1 MQELH
6 VTENEA
12 GQRLDKL
19 LAKFLNQAPKSFLY
33 KMMRKKNIVLNGKKC
48 TGNEKLKQGDS
59 IKLFFSDETIE
70 KFSAG
75 TYAIPKKEKINM
87 LPIIYEDEQ
96 VLLMNKPV
104 GVLSQKAKDSDVSAV
119 EILIN
124 YLMETDQLSKEQ
136 FRTFHPSICNRLD
149 RNTSGILVAA
159 KTLPALQEMNRF
171 FKERTIAKYYRC
183 LVKGRVIKNEEY
195 IKGYLVKDQK
205 TNKVSITKKKTE
217 EGVPIETEYCV
228 IQSNDEVS
236 LLEVHLITGKTHQ
249 IRAHLA
255 SIGHPIIGDY
265 KYGDKQINEMY
276 RQAYGLKSQLL
287 HAYRLE
293 MPSSNGSLAY
303 LNDKK
308 FVAELPD
315 KFIKICKDKG
325 VL

>member
-6 VTENEA
+6 VTANEA

-75 TYAIPKKEKINM
+75 TYVTPKKEKINM

-124 YLMETDQLSKEQ
+124 YLIETNQLSKEQ

-149 RNTSGILVAA
+149 RNTSGILVAG

-183 LVKGRVIKNEEY
+183 LVKGRVIKNEDY

-276 RQAYGLKSQLL
+276 RQEYGLKSQLL

-293 MPSSNGSLAY
+293 MPSSDGSLAY

-315 KFIKICKDKG
+315 KFIKICKHKG

>member
-6 VTENEA
+6 VTANEA

-75 TYAIPKKEKINM
+75 TYVTPKKEKTNM

-124 YLMETDQLSKEQ
+124 YLIETNQLSKEQ

-149 RNTSGILVAA
+149 RNTSGILVAG

-183 LVKGRVIKNEEY
+183 LVKGRVIKNEDY

-276 RQAYGLKSQLL
+276 RQEYGLKSQLL

-293 MPSSNGSLAY
+293 MPLSDGSLAY

>member
-149 RNTSGILVAA
+149 RNTSGILVAG

-183 LVKGRVIKNEEY
+183 LVKGRVIKSEDY

>member
-6 VTENEA
+6 VTANEA

-75 TYAIPKKEKINM
+75 TYVTPKKEKINM

-124 YLMETDQLSKEQ
+124 YLIETNQLSKEQ

-149 RNTSGILVAA
+149 RNTSGILVAG

-183 LVKGRVIKNEEY
+183 LVKGRVIKNEDY

-276 RQAYGLKSQLL
+276 RQEYGLKSQLL

-293 MPSSNGSLAY
+293 MPSSDGSLAY

>member
-6 VTENEA
+6 VTENES

-75 TYAIPKKEKINM
+75 TYVTPKKEKINM

-96 VLLMNKPV
+96 ILLMNKPV

-149 RNTSGILVAA
+149 RNTSGILVAG

-183 LVKGRVIKNEEY
+183 LVKGRVIKNEDY

-205 TNKVSITKKKTE
+205 TNKVSITKKETG
-217 EGVPIETEYCV
+217 EGILIETEYCV

-293 MPSSNGSLAY
+293 MPSSDGSLAY

-308 FVAELPD
+308 FVAKLPD
-315 KFIKICKDKG
+315 QFIKICKDKG

>member
-6 VTENEA
+6 VTANEA

-19 LAKFLNQAPKSFLY
+19 LVKFLNQAPKSFLY

-75 TYAIPKKEKINM
+75 TYVTPKKEKTNM

-124 YLMETDQLSKEQ
+124 YLIETNQLSKEQ

-149 RNTSGILVAA
+149 RNTSGILVAG

-183 LVKGRVIKNEEY
+183 LVKGRVIKNEDY

-276 RQAYGLKSQLL
+276 RQEYGLKSQLL

-293 MPSSNGSLAY
+293 MPSSDGSLAY

>member
-6 VTENEA
+6 VTANEA

-70 KFSAG
+70 KFSAE
-75 TYAIPKKEKINM
+75 TYVTPKKEKINM

-124 YLMETDQLSKEQ
+124 YLIETNQLSKEQ

-149 RNTSGILVAA
+149 RNTSGILVAG

-183 LVKGRVIKNEEY
+183 LVKGRVIKNEDY

-265 KYGDKQINEMY
+265 KYGEKQINEMY
-276 RQAYGLKSQLL
+276 RQEYGLKSQLL

-293 MPSSNGSLAY
+293 MPSSDGSLAY

>member
-6 VTENEA
+6 VTANEA

-75 TYAIPKKEKINM
+75 TYVTPKKEKINM

-124 YLMETDQLSKEQ
+124 YLIETNQLSKEQ

-149 RNTSGILVAA
+149 RNTSGILVAG

-183 LVKGRVIKNEEY
+183 LVKGRVIKNEDY

-276 RQAYGLKSQLL
+276 RQEYGLKSQLL

-293 MPSSNGSLAY
+293 MPSSDGSLAY

-308 FVAELPD
+308 FIAELPD

>member
-6 VTENEA
+6 VTANEA

-19 LAKFLNQAPKSFLY
+19 LTKFLNQAPKSFLY

-75 TYAIPKKEKINM
+75 TYVTPKKEKTNM

-124 YLMETDQLSKEQ
+124 YLIETNQLSKEQ

-149 RNTSGILVAA
+149 RNTSGILVAG

-183 LVKGRVIKNEEY
+183 LVKGRVIKNEDY

-276 RQAYGLKSQLL
+276 RQEYGLKSQLL

-293 MPSSNGSLAY
+293 MPSSDGSLAY

>member
-6 VTENEA
+6 VTANEA

-75 TYAIPKKEKINM
+75 TYVTPKKEKTNM

-124 YLMETDQLSKEQ
+124 YLIETNQLSKEQ
-136 FRTFHPSICNRLD
+136 FRTFHPSICKRLD
-149 RNTSGILVAA
+149 RNTSGILVAG

-183 LVKGRVIKNEEY
+183 LVKGRVIKNEDY

-276 RQAYGLKSQLL
+276 RQEYGLKSQLL

-293 MPSSNGSLAY
+293 MPSSDGSLAY

>member
-75 TYAIPKKEKINM
+75 TYVTPKKEKINM

-149 RNTSGILVAA
+149 RNTSGILVAG

-228 IQSNDEVS
+228 IQSNAEVS

>member
-6 VTENEA
+6 VTANEA

-75 TYAIPKKEKINM
+75 TYVIPKKEKTNM

-104 GVLSQKAKDSDVSAV
+104 GVLSQKAKNSDVSAV

-124 YLMETDQLSKEQ
+124 YLIETNQLSKEQ

-149 RNTSGILVAA
+149 RNTSGILVAG

-183 LVKGRVIKNEEY
+183 LVKGRVIKNEDY

-276 RQAYGLKSQLL
+276 RQEYGLKSQLL

-293 MPSSNGSLAY
+293 MPSSDGSLAY

>member
-6 VTENEA
+6 VTANEA

-75 TYAIPKKEKINM
+75 TYVTPKKEKINM

-124 YLMETDQLSKEQ
+124 YLIETNQLSKEQ

-149 RNTSGILVAA
+149 RNTSGILVAG

-183 LVKGRVIKNEEY
+183 LVKGRVIKNEDY

-276 RQAYGLKSQLL
+276 RQEYGLKLQLL

-293 MPSSNGSLAY
+293 MPSSDGSLAY

>member
-6 VTENEA
+6 VTANEA
-12 GQRLDKL
+12 GQRLNKL

-75 TYAIPKKEKINM
+75 TYVTPKKEKINM

-124 YLMETDQLSKEQ
+124 YLIETNQLSKEQ

-149 RNTSGILVAA
+149 RNTSGILVAG
-159 KTLPALQEMNRF
+159 KTLLALQEMNRF

-183 LVKGRVIKNEEY
+183 LVKGRVIKNEDY

-276 RQAYGLKSQLL
+276 RQEYGLKSQLL

-293 MPSSNGSLAY
+293 MPSSDGSLAY

>member
-19 LAKFLNQAPKSFLY
+19 LVKFLNQAPKSFLY

-59 IKLFFSDETIE
+59 IKIFFSDETIE
-70 KFSAG
+70 KFSASEHSEMK
-75 TYAIPKKEKINM
+75 IKKKVM
-87 LPIIYEDEQ
+87 LPIVYEDEQ
-96 VLLMNKPV
+96 ILLMNKPV
-104 GVLSQKAKDSDVSAV
+104 GVLSQKAKESDVSAV
-119 EILIN
+119 EILID
-124 YLMETDQLSKEQ
+124 YLMETGQLTKEQ

-149 RNTSGILVAA
+149 RNTSGILVAG

-183 LVKGRVIKNEEY
+183 LVKGNVKRGAY
-195 IKGYLVKDQK
+195 IKGYLVKDEK
-205 TNKVSITKKKTE
+205 TNKVSVSKTKI
-217 EGVPIETEYCV
+217 GVCVPIETEYHV
-228 IQSNDEVS
+228 LVANKEVS

-255 SIGHPIIGDY
+255 SVGHPIIGDY
-265 KYGDKQINEMY
+265 KYGDKQINDEY
-276 RQAYGLKSQLL
+276 QKKYGLKSQLL

-293 MPSSNGSLAY
+293 MPASEGVLAY
-303 LNDKK
+303 LEGKT
-308 FVAELPD
+308 FVAELPV
-315 KFIKICKDKG
+315 KFEKICKDKG
-325 VL
+325 VI

>member
-6 VTENEA
+6 VTANEA

-75 TYAIPKKEKINM
+75 TYVTPKKEKINM

-124 YLMETDQLSKEQ
+124 YLIETNQLSKEQ

-149 RNTSGILVAA
+149 RNTSGILVAG

-183 LVKGRVIKNEEY
+183 LVKGRVIKNEDY

-276 RQAYGLKSQLL
+276 RQEYGLKSQLL

-293 MPSSNGSLAY
+293 MPSSDGSLAY

-325 VL
+325 VV

>member
-6 VTENEA
+6 VTANEA

-75 TYAIPKKEKINM
+75 TYVTPKKEKINM

-124 YLMETDQLSKEQ
+124 YLIETNQLSKEQ

-149 RNTSGILVAA
+149 RNTSGILVAG

-183 LVKGRVIKNEEY
+183 LVKGRVIKNEDY

-276 RQAYGLKSQLL
+276 RQEYGLKSQLL
-287 HAYRLE
+287 HAYCLE
-293 MPSSNGSLAY
+293 MPSSDGSLAY

>member
-6 VTENEA
+6 VTANEA

-75 TYAIPKKEKINM
+75 TYVTPKKEKINM

-124 YLMETDQLSKEQ
+124 YLIETNQLSKEQ

-149 RNTSGILVAA
+149 RNTSGILVAG

-183 LVKGRVIKNEEY
+183 LVKGRVIKNEDY

-228 IQSNDEVS
+228 IQSNDGVS

-276 RQAYGLKSQLL
+276 RQEYGLKSQLL

-293 MPSSNGSLAY
+293 MPSSDGSLAY
-303 LNDKK
+303 LNEKK

>member
-48 TGNEKLKQGDS
+48 TGNENLKQGDS

-75 TYAIPKKEKINM
+75 TYVTPKKEKINM

-149 RNTSGILVAA
+149 RNTSGILVAG

-183 LVKGRVIKNEEY
+183 LVKGRVIKNEDY

-276 RQAYGLKSQLL
+276 RQEYGLKSQLL

-293 MPSSNGSLAY
+293 MPSSDGSLAY

>member
-6 VTENEA
+6 VTANEA

-75 TYAIPKKEKINM
+75 TYVTPKKEKINM

-124 YLMETDQLSKEQ
+124 YLIETNQLSKEQ

-149 RNTSGILVAA
+149 RNTSGILVAG

-171 FKERTIAKYYRC
+171 FKERTIAKYYWC
-183 LVKGRVIKNEEY
+183 LVKGRVIKNEDY

-276 RQAYGLKSQLL
+276 RQEYGLKSQLL

-293 MPSSNGSLAY
+293 MPSSDGSLAY

-308 FVAELPD
+308 FVAELPG

>member
-6 VTENEA
+6 VTANEA

-48 TGNEKLKQGDS
+48 TGNEKLKPGDS

-70 KFSAG
+70 KFSAE
-75 TYAIPKKEKINM
+75 TYVTPKKEKINM

-124 YLMETDQLSKEQ
+124 YLIETNQLSKEQ

-149 RNTSGILVAA
+149 RNTSGILVAG

-183 LVKGRVIKNEEY
+183 LVKGRVIKNEDY

-276 RQAYGLKSQLL
+276 RQEYGLKSQLL

-293 MPSSNGSLAY
+293 MPSSDGSLAY

>member
-75 TYAIPKKEKINM
+75 TYVTPKKEKINM

-96 VLLMNKPV
+96 ILLMNKPV

-149 RNTSGILVAA
+149 RNTSGILVAG

-183 LVKGRVIKNEEY
+183 LVKGRVIKSEDY

-205 TNKVSITKKKTE
+205 TNKVSITKKRTE

>member
-6 VTENEA
+6 VTANEA

-75 TYAIPKKEKINM
+75 TYVTPKKEKINM

-124 YLMETDQLSKEQ
+124 YLIETNQLSKEQ

-149 RNTSGILVAA
+149 RNTSGILVAG

-183 LVKGRVIKNEEY
+183 LAKGRVIKNEDY

-276 RQAYGLKSQLL
+276 RQEYGLKSQLL

-293 MPSSNGSLAY
+293 MPSSDGSLAY

>member
-149 RNTSGILVAA
+149 RNTSGILVAG

-183 LVKGRVIKNEEY
+183 LVKGRVIKNEDY

-228 IQSNDEVS
+228 IQSNAEVS

>member
-96 VLLMNKPV
+96 ILLMNKPV

-149 RNTSGILVAA
+149 RNTSGILVAG

-183 LVKGRVIKNEEY
+183 LVKGRVIKSEDY

-205 TNKVSITKKKTE
+205 TNKVSITKKRTE

>member
-96 VLLMNKPV
+96 VLLMNKPI

-149 RNTSGILVAA
+149 RNTSGILVAG

>member
-6 VTENEA
+6 VTANEA

-33 KMMRKKNIVLNGKKC
+33 KMLRKKNIVLNGKKC

-75 TYAIPKKEKINM
+75 TYVTPKKEKINM

-124 YLMETDQLSKEQ
+124 YLIETNQLSKEQ

-149 RNTSGILVAA
+149 RNTSGILVAG

-183 LVKGRVIKNEEY
+183 LVKGRVIKNEDY

-276 RQAYGLKSQLL
+276 RQEYGLKSQLL

-293 MPSSNGSLAY
+293 MPSSDGSLAY

>member
-6 VTENEA
+6 VTANEA

-75 TYAIPKKEKINM
+75 TYVTQKKKKINM

-124 YLMETDQLSKEQ
+124 YLIETNQLSKEQ

-149 RNTSGILVAA
+149 RNTSGILVTG

-183 LVKGRVIKNEEY
+183 LVKGRVIKNEDY

-276 RQAYGLKSQLL
+276 RQEYGLKSQLL

-293 MPSSNGSLAY
+293 MPSSDGSLAY

>member
-1 MQELH
+1 
-6 VTENEA
+6 
-12 GQRLDKL
+12 
-19 LAKFLNQAPKSFLY
+19 
-33 KMMRKKNIVLNGKKC
+33 MMRKKNIVLNGKKC

-75 TYAIPKKEKINM
+75 TYVTPKKEKTNM

-124 YLMETDQLSKEQ
+124 YLIETNQLSKEQ

-149 RNTSGILVAA
+149 RNTSGILVAG

-183 LVKGRVIKNEEY
+183 LVKGRVIKNEDY

-276 RQAYGLKSQLL
+276 RQEYGLKSQLL

-293 MPSSNGSLAY
+293 MPSSDGSLAY

>member
-124 YLMETDQLSKEQ
+124 YLMETNQLSKEQ

-149 RNTSGILVAA
+149 RNTSGILVAG

-183 LVKGRVIKNEEY
+183 LVKGRVIKSEDY

-276 RQAYGLKSQLL
+276 RQAYGLKLQLL

>member
-96 VLLMNKPV
+96 VLLMNKPI

-149 RNTSGILVAA
+149 RNTSGILVAG

-183 LVKGRVIKNEEY
+183 LVKGRVIKNEDY

>member
-6 VTENEA
+6 VTANEA

-75 TYAIPKKEKINM
+75 TYVTPKKEKINM

-124 YLMETDQLSKEQ
+124 YLIETNQLSKEQ

-149 RNTSGILVAA
+149 RNTSGILVAG
-159 KTLPALQEMNRF
+159 KTLPALQGMNRF

-183 LVKGRVIKNEEY
+183 LVKGRVIKNEDY

-276 RQAYGLKSQLL
+276 RQEYGLKSQLL

-293 MPSSNGSLAY
+293 MPSSDGSLAY

>member
-149 RNTSGILVAA
+149 RNTSGILVAG

-228 IQSNDEVS
+228 IQSNAEVS

>member
-149 RNTSGILVAA
+149 RNTSGILVAG

-293 MPSSNGSLAY
+293 MPSSDGSLAY

>member
-6 VTENEA
+6 VTANEA

-19 LAKFLNQAPKSFLY
+19 LAKFLNQAPKSFLN

-75 TYAIPKKEKINM
+75 TYVTPKKEKINM

-124 YLMETDQLSKEQ
+124 YIIETNQLSKEQ

-149 RNTSGILVAA
+149 RNTSGILVAG

-183 LVKGRVIKNEEY
+183 LVKGRVIKNEDY

-276 RQAYGLKSQLL
+276 RQEYGLKSQLL

-293 MPSSNGSLAY
+293 MPSSDGSLAY